1 VAALSPVLVLWQD
14 AWFDPDQCG
23 ENEWRDEYLVSTV
36 GFIVRETDTVLSV
49 AMERLPEEDGYR
61 AVTHVPRGMIVEV
74 RRLEHRA
81 EPGGLH
87 RPNLSQRSAVV
98 DSNGDFAGYVDTFDV
113 LGDDSDTV
121 TNGPMASTKRMKRSA
136 DSVLPSDDEDQA
148 ASVYDKQPGGDVIGY
163 VDNKRVEPLP

>member
-1 VAALSPVLVLWQD
+1 VAALSPVLVVWQD

-81 EPGGLH
+81 EPGRLH
-87 RPNLSQRSAVV
+87 RPNPSQRPADV
-98 DSNGDFAGYVDTFDV
+98 DSNGDLAGHVDTFDV
-113 LGDDSDTV
+113 LGDDPDTV
-121 TNGPMASTKRMKRSA
+121 TNSPMATTKRMKRSA
-136 DSVLPSDDEDQA
+136 DPILPSDDEDQA
-148 ASVYDKQPGGDVIGY
+148 APICDKQQGGDVIEY
-163 VDNKRVEPLP
+163 VDNMRVEPLP